1 MRPVDQ
7 ILAVEDR
14 GFDGCV
20 HGRPGSRRQ
29 VLLVEAETLVEF
41 GLEPGIVRE
50 NITTEG
56 LRHGELR
63 EGVRLAIGQALF
75 QVSGPCDPC
84 DRMDEIRMG
93 LQADLRGRRSTLCR
107 VVKGGTI
114 RRGDVIAVAELE
126 SAREME
132 RSESGDR

>member
-1 MRPVDQ
+1 MTQSATSKSARAARLFIAPARRKPMRPVDQ

-93 LQADLRGRRSTLCR
+93 LQADRREGRHYPPW
-107 VVKGGTI
+107 
-114 RRGDVIAVAELE
+114 
-126 SAREME
+126 
-132 RSESGDR
+132 